1 MAKDFHIGDIISAAT
16 GVLVSPRHIDGVY
29 DILGFMTGESL
40 FTHQLPRVGREAESV
55 LLRQHPELAAAFE
68 ETKQVT
74 RENWKEMLDGWVA
87 RYGEMLPVEPFTV
100 DEHEYR
106 EPISELAEKVHPS
119 KIIAVKI

>member
-16 GVLVSPRHIDGVY
+16 GVLVSPRHTDGVY

-106 EPISELAEKVHPS
+106 
-119 KIIAVKI
+119 